1 MKGEMGDTPDKEKG
15 CTHGECS
22 RSQEEEQEGRE
33 LVWKAVWIRVQASL
47 CEAAI
52 GRRITGFTVE

>member
-1 MKGEMGDTPDKEKG
+1 MTLLIGRKG

-33 LVWKAVWIRVQASL
+33 SVWQAVWIGVQASL

-52 GRRITGFTVE
+52 GRGITGFTVE